1 MNRHSSGQL
10 QTVVG
15 WIFGGG
21 LTLLGLLFV
30 IIGGFEFR
38 QGLKTNDWPA
48 AAGRIVES
56 KIVEKKVDGSSGGRR
71 SRISDRDYTVDVR
84 YSYEVEGQKFEGDR
98 LRYGNE
104 SHDSRASAEDGQL
117 LYSPGKAV
125 QVYYDPTAPS
135 RSVLIKGIGL
145 SWLAMALGL
154 MALVIGLAVMF
165 HMVRS
170 RAGATRVGM
179 PGR

>member
-15 WIFGGG
+15 WIFGGSF
-21 LTLLGLLFV
+21 TLLGLLFV
-30 IIGGFEFR
+30 MIGGFELR

-56 KIVEKKVDGSSGGRR
+56 KIVEKKVDGSSGRRR
-71 SRISDRDYTVDVR
+71 SRSSDRDRDYTVDVR
-84 YSYEVEGQKFEGDR
+84 YSYEVEGQRFEGDR

-104 SHDSRASAEDGQL
+104 SHDSRASAMEEQSL
-117 LYSPGKAV
+117 FASGKEV
-125 QVYYDPTAPS
+125 QVYYDPKTPNQ
-135 RSVLIKGIGL
+135 SVLIKGIGL
-145 SWLAMALGL
+145 SWLGMALGL
-154 MALVIGLAVMF
+154 MALVIGLVVMF

-170 RAGATRVGM
+170 RAARIK
-179 PGR
+179 

>member
-15 WIFGGG
+15 WIFGGSFAF
-21 LTLLGLLFV
+21 LGLLFV
-30 IIGGFEFR
+30 IIGGFEYR

-56 KIVEKKVDGSSGGRR
+56 KIVEKKVDGSSGRRR

-104 SHDSRASAEDGQL
+104 SHDSRASAMEEQSL
-117 LYSPGKAV
+117 FAPGKEV
-125 QVYYDPTAPS
+125 QVYYDPKTPS
-135 RSVLIKGIGL
+135 QSVLIKGIGL
-145 SWLAMALGL
+145 SWLGMVLGL
-154 MALVIGLAVMF
+154 MALVIGLVVMF
-165 HMVRS
+165 HMARKKN
-170 RAGATRVGM
+170 AKIKLHYA
-179 PGR
+179 

>member
-15 WIFGGG
+15 WIFGGSF
-21 LTLLGLLFV
+21 TLLGLLFLM
-30 IIGGFEFR
+30 IGGFELR

-56 KIVEKKVDGSSGGRR
+56 KIVESKIVERKVDGSSGRR
-71 SRISDRDYTVDVR
+71 RTRSSDRDYTVDVR

-98 LRYGNE
+98 LRYGND
-104 SHDSRASAEDGQL
+104 SHDSRASAMEEQSL
-117 LYSPGKAV
+117 FASGKEV
-125 QVYYDPTAPS
+125 QVYYDPKTPS
-135 RSVLIKGIGL
+135 QSVLIKGIGL
-145 SWLAMALGL
+145 SWLGMALGL
-154 MALVIGLAVMF
+154 MALVIGLVVMF

-170 RAGATRVGM
+170 RAARIK
-179 PGR
+179 

>member
-15 WIFGGG
+15 WTFGGSF
-21 LTLLGLLFV
+21 TLLGLLFV
-30 IIGGFEFR
+30 MIGGFEFR

-56 KIVEKKVDGSSGGRR
+56 KIVEKKVDGSSGRSR
-71 SRISDRDYTVDVR
+71 SRISERDYTVDVR
-84 YSYEVEGQKFEGDR
+84 YSYEVEGRRFEGDR

-104 SHDSRASAEDGQL
+104 SHDSRASAREEQSL
-117 LYSPGKAV
+117 LAVGKEV
-125 QVYYDPTAPS
+125 QVYYDPKTPS
-135 RSVLIKGIGL
+135 QSVLIKGIGL
-145 SWLAMALGL
+145 SWLGMALGM
-154 MALVIGLAVMF
+154 MALVIGLVVMF

-170 RAGATRVGM
+170 RASSTRVGM
-179 PGR
+179 PGS

>member
-56 KIVEKKVDGSSGGRR
+56 KIVERKVDGSSGRR
-71 SRISDRDYTVDVR
+71 RTRSSDRDYTVDVR

-104 SHDSRASAEDGQL
+104 SHDSRASAMEEQ
-117 LYSPGKAV
+117 SRFAPGKEV
-125 QVYYDPTAPS
+125 QVHYDPKTPS
-135 RSVLIKGIGL
+135 QSVLIKGIGL
-145 SWLAMALGL
+145 SWLGMALGL
-154 MALVIGLAVMF
+154 MALVIGLVVIF
-165 HMVRS
+165 HMA
-170 RAGATRVGM
+170 RARAAEIK
-179 PGR
+179 